1 MNGAPLRRRP
11 PAKPMEGELKL
22 PKEIYLVKV
31 GMNMTEGVVEEWYV
45 ADGASVNAGEMLYR
59 LETEKVNLDVDAE
72 AAGVVKHLAGEGVTM
87 KPGDVVGYIYAPDEP
102 VPDVLP
108 EGGAADAAAAADAT
122 SAATADGPVVAAPAA
137 GSSSADGRIL
147 SSPAARRLARE
158 LNVDIAGLIGSGPGG
173 RIVEADVQAASEAQP
188 KAPAPAPSSP
198 MARKLARELGVDLT
212 QVRGTG
218 PGGRITKEDVESAAK
233 EPGAG
238 PAGFVRR
245 EDQTIPVRGM
255 RKTIAKR
262 MLESLQGSAQLT
274 MDMDVS
280 MDDAVKLRSQLID
293 EWRDEGVRPTYTD
306 LVVRAVAKALEK
318 HPQMNSRFSDAE
330 ITLRGDI
337 HVGMAVA
344 LEEGLIVPVVHHANQ
359 LALKEIAQESSRLA
373 EAARKGALTPDDLH
387 DGTFTVSALGMFG
400 VDAFTPII
408 NAPQSGILGVN
419 RIREAVQW
427 VGERPAKTQVM
438 RLSLTWDHRAL
449 DGAPAARFL
458 GSVRDLLEAPFR
470 LLV

>member
-1 MNGAPLRRRP
+1 M
-11 PAKPMEGELKL
+11 

-45 ADGASVNAGEMLYR
+45 ADGASVNAGDMLYR

-72 AAGVVKHLAGEGVTM
+72 ADGVVKHLVEEGVTM
-87 KPGDVVGYIYAPDEP
+87 KPGDVVGYIYAADEP
-102 VPDVLP
+102 VPEVLP
-108 EGGAADAAAAADAT
+108 ADDNANAT
-122 SAATADGPVVAAPAA
+122 SAAAVDAPAVAAPAPGVSA
-137 GSSSADGRIL
+137 SGPSAADGRIP
-147 SSPAARRLARE
+147 SSPAARRLAGE
-158 LNVDIAGLIGSGPGG
+158 LNVDIAGLAGSGPGG
-173 RIVEADVQAASEAQP
+173 RIVEADVQAAAAAQP
-188 KAPAPAPSSP
+188 KPPAAAPSSP
-198 MARKLARELGVDLT
+198 MARKLARELGLDLA

-218 PGGRITKEDVESAAK
+218 PGGRITKEDVEAA
-233 EPGAG
+233 AST
-238 PAGFVRR
+238 PALGFERG
-245 EDQTIPVRGM
+245 EDKTIPVRGM

-274 MDMDVS
+274 MDMDVN

-293 EWRDEGVRPTYTD
+293 EWQAEGVRPTYTD
-306 LVVRAVAKALEK
+306 LVVRAVAKALER
-318 HPQMNSRFSDAE
+318 HPQMNSVFSDAE

-344 LEEGLIVPVVHHANQ
+344 LEEGLIVPVVHQANQ
-359 LALKEIAQESSRLA
+359 LGLKEIAQESSRLA
-373 EAARKGALTPDDLH
+373 EAARNGALTPDDLH

-419 RIREAVQW
+419 RIRESVHW
-427 VGERPAKTQVM
+427 VGERPTKTQVM

-449 DGAPAARFL
+449 DGAPAAQFL

>member
-1 MNGAPLRRRP
+1 MDGAPLRRRP
-11 PAKPMEGELKL
+11 PAKPTEGELKL
-22 PKEIYLVKV
+22 PREIYLVKV

-122 SAATADGPVVAAPAA
+122 SAAAADGPVVAAPAA

-173 RIVEADVQAASEAQP
+173 RVLEADVQVASEAQP

-233 EPGAG
+233 EPGVG

-306 LVVRAVAKALEK
+306 LVVRAVAKALEM